1 VKRAVGP
8 PPWLVVGGWWLV
20 VVIRKQE
27 LAGEMEYTSV
37 ETIESGVAAGVSY
50 TVNKMSFGRRV
61 ELTRRIREL
70 AARREF
76 LEAGDTANE
85 KMEAALLAAE
95 IDRIYLLW
103 GLREVTGLELDGAA
117 ATPESL
123 AASGPEELFRE
134 ALAAVKQQCGLS
146 EAERKN

>member
-1 VKRAVGP
+1 
-8 PPWLVVGGWWLV
+8 
-20 VVIRKQE
+20 
-27 LAGEMEYTSV
+27 MEYTSV
-37 ETIESGVAAGVSY
+37 ETIESGVAAGVTY
-50 TVNKMSFGRRV
+50 TVAKMSFGRRV

-70 AARREF
+70 AGRRECM
-76 LEAGDTANE
+76 EAGDSANE
-85 KMEAALLAAE
+85 KMEAALLASE

-103 GLREVTGLELDGAA
+103 GLREVTGLELDGVA